1 MFIGESQQEPVG
13 ALEFLATDA
22 AWVLQVLQV
31 FRRLDVADAPTE
43 ECNGLR
49 REPCG
54 PLVVGVQSLQFLA
67 GEDELQSEWPHH
79 KLSLPYC
86 ALAFTLWVYAT
97 MEVEL

>member
-1 MFIGESQQEPVG
+1 
-13 ALEFLATDA
+13 
-22 AWVLQVLQV
+22 
-31 FRRLDVADAPTE
+31 
-43 ECNGLR
+43 
-49 REPCG
+49 
-54 PLVVGVQSLQFLA
+54 VGVQSLQFLA